1 VPPPIKP
8 PTSQKGGQPPPKG
21 GLQRPEDALAKAQKQ
36 KDAIADEC
44 SALETE
50 LEEMKVRYEMYFLG
64 VEKREPNRDREEL
77 KKKVLRIKES
87 FTRNAALRFRL
98 QSLHARFL
106 SYERM
111 WLRSAREKEEG
122 TYHRDVFK
130 AKMHVEAR
138 ARKERLAREAD
149 PFAAAARDAEA
160 AAAAAAAPPSPP
172 AAPAA
177 KGAPGKQP
185 QPAAPRAAAPAAPQ
199 RPAATPAPAG
209 GADRQMRDLYTAYI
223 SAKKQCGEDV
233 SRLTF
238 DAVAKS
244 IQKQTPEIMAKFKAK
259 SVEYKVVVKDG
270 KATLKAV
277 PKT

>member
-8 PTSQKGGQPPPKG
+8 PPPKP
-21 GLQRPEDALAKAQKQ
+21 GLQRPEDALLKAQKQ

-44 SALETE
+44 SALEEE
-50 LEEMKVRYEMYFLG
+50 LEELKVKYEMYFLG
-64 VEKREPNRDREEL
+64 VEKREPNKWREEL

-130 AKMHVEAR
+130 AKLHMEMR
-138 ARKERLAREAD
+138 ERKEREKQGHE
-149 PFAAAARDAEA
+149 AEA
-160 AAAAAAAPPSPP
+160 APPPPPVAPPKAAAKVAGLQPKGGAPAAAQRP

-177 KGAPGKQP
+177 ATAGGAPG
-185 QPAAPRAAAPAAPQ
+185 
-199 RPAATPAPAG
+199 
-209 GADRQMRDLYTAYI
+209 DRQLRELYTQYI
-223 SAKKQCGEDV
+223 AAKKQCGEDV

-238 DAVAKS
+238 DAVARS
-244 IQKQTPEIMAKFKAK
+244 VQKQTPEIMAKFKAK
-259 SVEYKVVVKDG
+259 AVEYKVVVKDG

>member
-8 PTSQKGGQPPPKG
+8 PTKPEPKKG
-21 GLQRPEDALAKAQKQ
+21 GLQRPEDALVKAQKQ

-44 SALETE
+44 SGLEEE
-50 LEEMKVRYEMYFLG
+50 LEELKVKYEMYFLG
-64 VEKREPNRDREEL
+64 VEKREPVKWREEL

-130 AKMHVEAR
+130 AKMHVEMR
-138 ARKERLAREAD
+138 ERKERTAREQQAAEEIAALAAT
-149 PFAAAARDAEA
+149 PAPKAAPPAAAR
-160 AAAAAAAPPSPP
+160 P
-172 AAPAA
+172 A
-177 KGAPGKQP
+177 
-185 QPAAPRAAAPAAPQ
+185 AAAPAA
-199 RPAATPAPAG
+199 RPATTPAPGG
-209 GADRQMRDLYTAYI
+209 GAVGDRQLRELYTQYI
-223 SAKKQCGEDV
+223 TAKKQCGEDT

-238 DAVAKS
+238 DAVAKT

-277 PKT
+277 PRS